1 MEAGFCQAHVRK
13 STGLLFNFW
22 TASCS
27 PFRCN
32 GDRGG
37 PWHFYISPWAQPAQG
52 EGEKIIIKQNASC
65 LEEKQK
71 ENQRKKQQLKH
82 LTRKGQSALGGWQS
96 FYGYSPTADLLRW
109 RQWLQSSFSLVA
121 FTTCLLKP
129 PLCYRAADHNQNSLC
144 EIEFTSG
151 HRGIASWIAGSSPC
165 AACPEI
171 NNLQYCTLL
180 STERPLKAACYLKK
194 GFFSLL
200 PKNLRSQNIS
210 SFSKQPRTIIILLP
224 FGLLRIVFRDFVW

>member
-1 MEAGFCQAHVRK
+1 MLAFLYFTPVHNQQR
-13 STGLLFNFW
+13 
-22 TASCS
+22 
-27 PFRCN
+27 
-32 GDRGG
+32 
-37 PWHFYISPWAQPAQG
+37 
-52 EGEKIIIKQNASC
+52 EKKNPKQNASC
-65 LEEKQK
+65 SEENKK
-71 ENQRKKQQLKH
+71 EKQRKKQQLKH

-129 PLCYRAADHNQNSLC
+129 PLCYRAVDHNQNSLC

-165 AACPEI
+165 TACPEI

-180 STERPLKAACYLKK
+180 NTEEPLKAACYLKK
-194 GFFSLL
+194 RFFNLS
-200 PKNLRSQNIS
+200 PKSQ
-210 SFSKQPRTIIILLP
+210 KPEY
-224 FGLLRIVFRDFVW
+224 

>member
-1 MEAGFCQAHVRK
+1 MEAEFCQAHVWK

-27 PFRCN
+27 HSHPRCSTVGTEGN
-32 GDRGG
+32 VSISLFHPECNQHRREKEKKKGG
-37 PWHFYISPWAQPAQG
+37 
-52 EGEKIIIKQNASC
+52 GEKKKTKCILLGGK
-65 LEEKQK
+65 EKERK
-71 ENQRKKQQLKH
+71 EKKQQLKH
-82 LTRKGQSALGGWQS
+82 LTRKGQSALRGWKS

-129 PLCYRAADHNQNSLC
+129 PLCYRAVDHNQNSLC

-165 AACPEI
+165 TACPEI

-180 STERPLKAACYLKK
+180 NTEGPLKAACYLKK
-194 GFFSLL
+194 ASLICFQ
-200 PKNLRSQNIS
+200 KSQE
-210 SFSKQPRTIIILLP
+210 PEY
-224 FGLLRIVFRDFVW
+224 